1 MAEFI
6 QLLIGSITSG
16 ILYGVVAIGFVLLW
30 QTSQTINF
38 AQGDFAMVPMFVML
52 GLYVVAGLP
61 FWISFLITMV
71 ASGLMGYLFE
81 SLLVRK
87 LWDGGV
93 LVIIVGTLGLS
104 GILVN
109 GMQIIATP
117 QTLFFPPNFSQDP
130 IEILGIHYTH
140 EDIGNLVVI
149 AGMVLSLHFWLKK
162 SRMGKAMQA
171 VAQSRETAV
180 LMGIDVQRIIILVF
194 VLNSVIAGVAGVLA
208 APVFFVSCRV
218 GGYLGIKAFM
228 AAVIGGFNRVQ
239 GALVGGLAIGLAET
253 FSAAYISTAYRDVFA
268 LILLVI
274 VLLIKPEGILGIKEE
289 AY

>member
-1 MAEFI
+1 MVDII
-6 QLLIGSITSG
+6 QLLIGSVTSG

-38 AQGDFAMVPMFVML
+38 AQGDFAMIPMFIML
-52 GLYVVAGLP
+52 GLYVVSGLP
-61 FWISFLITMV
+61 FWISFMITII
-71 ASGLMGYLFE
+71 ASGFMGYLFE
-81 SLLVRK
+81 RLLIRK

-104 GILVN
+104 GIMVN
-109 GMQIIATP
+109 GMQLIATP
-117 QTLFFPPNFSQDP
+117 QTLYFPPNFSQNP
-130 IEILGIHYTH
+130 IEFLGIHFSA
-140 EDIGNLVVI
+140 EDIGNFLVIV
-149 AGMVLSLHFWLKK
+149 GMILLLHFWIKK

-171 VAQSRETAV
+171 VAQSRDTAT
-180 LMGIDVQRIIILVF
+180 LMGIDVRKVIIVVF
-194 VLNSVIAGVAGVLA
+194 VLNSVMAGVAGVLA
-208 APVFFVSCRV
+208 APVFYVSCRV

-253 FSAAYISTAYRDVFA
+253 FSAAYISTAYRDVSA
-268 LILLVI
+268 LVLLMI